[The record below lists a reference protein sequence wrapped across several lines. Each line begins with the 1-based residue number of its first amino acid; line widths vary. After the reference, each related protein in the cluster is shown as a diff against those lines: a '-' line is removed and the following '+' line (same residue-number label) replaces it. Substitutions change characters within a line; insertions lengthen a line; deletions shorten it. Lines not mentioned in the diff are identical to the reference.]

1 MSQRMPRRDF
11 IRKSLG
17 TAGAFT
23 IVPRHVLG
31 GPGHTPPSEM
41 VTRAVIGTGRQG
53 MSHVTAYPKTLAV
66 CDVDKNHLAAALRK
80 AGGKC
85 DGYSD
90 FRYILDRKDIDTIH
104 IPTPP
109 HWHSLITIM
118 AAQAGKDIF
127 SEKPMSRFI
136 KEGRA
141 AVEAVKR
148 YGAVFAV
155 NSRHRPIEV
164 GRLRKIIRSG
174 VLGPDAKIDAEQ
186 HVKGWF
192 SVKRKCGLTDLKP
205 EPVPPELDYDMWLG
219 PAPYRPYNEKRVHY
233 NFRCYWNTAGGGMLD
248 RGQHQM
254 VKPLYNLGKEDTSPV
269 KVEVNAPWPS
279 HPDAVTMWG
288 WVKIT
293 YADGSRIVLESGEWG
308 DPLPDMADIKE
319 GTKEYDNVTLTAEQ
333 EERLKSVPDE
343 RPATDSFEDAVRT
356 RDDTYGRQPN
366 AEAAHRGSTALH
378 LANIAIRTGRTV
390 HFDPVAEEII
400 GDEEQNRYV
409 HGPMRAPWHI

>member
-1 MSQRMPRRDF
+1 MSQQISRRDF
-11 IRKSLG
+11 IGKSSAA
-17 TAGAFT
+17 AGLFS
-23 IVPRHVLG
+23 IVPRYVLG
-31 GPGHTPPSEM
+31 GPGYTPPSETI
-41 VTRAVIGTGRQG
+41 TRAVIGTGRQG
-53 MSHVTAYPKTLAV
+53 MSHVTRYPQTLAV
-66 CDVDKNHLAAALRK
+66 CDVDKNHLAASLKK

-85 DGYSD
+85 DGYGD
-90 FRYILDRKDIDTIH
+90 FRRILDRKDIDTVH

-127 SEKPMSRFI
+127 CEKPMSRFI

-148 YGAVFAV
+148 YGAVFAI
-155 NSRHRPIEV
+155 NSRHRPREV
-164 GRLRKIIRSG
+164 GRLRKIITSG
-174 VLGPDAKIDAEQ
+174 VLGPDAKVDAVQ

-192 SVKRKCGLTDLKP
+192 SVKRKCGRTDLKP
-205 EPVPPELDYDMWLG
+205 EPVPPELDYEMWLG
-219 PAPYRPYNEKRVHY
+219 PAPYRPYNKARVHY

-254 VKPLYNLGKEDTSPV
+254 VKPLYRLGKEHTSPV
-269 KVEVNAPWPS
+269 KVEAHAPWPA

-288 WVKIT
+288 WVKMT
-293 YADGSRIVLESGEWG
+293 YADGSQIILETGEWG
-308 DPLPDMADIKE
+308 DPLLDMTDIKE
-319 GTKEYDNVTLTAEQ
+319 GTKEYDNVKLTPEQ
-333 EERLKSVPDE
+333 EERLKDVPDE
-343 RPATDSFEDAVRT
+343 RPALASFDHAVRT

-378 LANIAIRTGRTV
+378 LANIAIRTGRPV
-390 HFDPVAEEII
+390 HFDPVAEEIV

-409 HGPMRAPWHI
+409 HGPMRAPWHL

>member
-1 MSQRMPRRDF
+1 MKAKTTTRRQF
-11 IRKSLG
+11 IKR
-17 TAGAFT
+17 AGAGVALFQ
-23 IVPRHVLG
+23 IVPRYVLG
-31 GPGHTPPSEM
+31 GPGHTPPSEIL
-41 VTRAVIGTGRQG
+41 TRAVIGTGQQG
-53 MSHVTAYPKTLAV
+53 VRHVTSYPQTLAV
-66 CDVDKNHLAAALRK
+66 CDVDKNHLEQARK
-80 AGGKC
+80 RAGGKC
-85 DGYSD
+85 DAYSD

-141 AVEAVKR
+141 AADAVKR
-148 YGAVFAV
+148 YGRVFMI
-155 NSRHRPIEV
+155 NSKARPS
-164 GRLRKIIRSG
+164 GTNRLRKIVTSRM
-174 VLGPDAKIDAEQ
+174 LGPDAEIDAQ
-186 HVKGWF
+186 RHVFGWF
-192 SVKRKCGLTDLKP
+192 SVGRKCGRTDLQP

-219 PAPYRPYNEKRVHY
+219 PAPYRPYNKARVHY

-254 VKPLYNLGKEDTSPV
+254 VKPLCELGLEDTAPV
-269 KVEVNAPWPS
+269 KVEVHAPWPA

-288 WVKIT
+288 WVKMT
-293 YADGSRIVLESGEWG
+293 YANGSRIILESGEWG
-308 DPLPDMADIKE
+308 ERTNEKS
-319 GTKEYDNVTLTAEQ
+319 YDNVSLTPEQ
-333 EERLKSVPDE
+333 EEKLKEIPDL
-343 RPATDSFEDAVRT
+343 PPNTVSFEQAVKT
-356 RDDTYGRQPN
+356 RDDTYGKQPN

-390 HFDPVAEEII
+390 HYDPVKEEII
-400 GDEEQNRYV
+400 GDDEQNRYV

>member
-1 MSQRMPRRDF
+1 MYQPSLSRRRF
-11 IRKSLG
+11 IKC
-17 TAGAFT
+17 AGAGIGLFQV
-23 IVPRHVLG
+23 VPRYVLG
-31 GPGHTPPSEM
+31 GPGNTPPSEM
-41 VTRAVIGTGRQG
+41 ITRGVIGTGRQG
-53 MSHVTAYPKTLAV
+53 MSHVTGYPKTLAV

-85 DGYSD
+85 DGYGD
-90 FRYILDRKDIDTIH
+90 FRRILDRKDIDAVH

-109 HWHSLITIM
+109 HWHSLVTIM

-148 YGAVFAV
+148 YGAVFQV
-155 NSRHRPIEV
+155 NSKPRPR
-164 GRLRKIIRSG
+164 GSGQLRKIVTSG
-174 VLGPDAKIDAEQ
+174 ILGPDAKIDAQ
-186 HVKGWF
+186 RHVKGWF
-192 SVKRKCGLTDLKP
+192 SVARKCGRTDLKP

-219 PAPYRPYNEKRVHY
+219 PAPYRPYNKMRVHY

-254 VKPLYNLGKEDTSPV
+254 VAPLCELGLENTSPV
-269 KVEVNAPWPS
+269 KVEAYAPWPS

-288 WVKIT
+288 WVKMT
-293 YADGSRIVLESGEWG
+293 YANGSRIILESGEWG
-308 DPLPDMADIKE
+308 EPSGEKS
-319 GTKEYDNVTLTAEQ
+319 YDNVKLTPEQ
-333 EERLKSVPDE
+333 EKRLKQIPDL
-343 RPATDSFEDAVRT
+343 RQNTDTFEQAVKT
-356 RDDTYGRQPN
+356 REDWFCRQPY
-366 AEAAHRGSTALH
+366 AEAAHRGATALH

-390 HFDPVAEEII
+390 HFDPVTEEIV

>member
-1 MSQRMPRRDF
+1 MAKQISRRRF
-11 IRKSLG
+11 IQS
-17 TAGAFT
+17 ACAVSAFT

-41 VTRAVIGTGRQG
+41 ITRAVIGTGIQG
-53 MSHVTAYPKTLAV
+53 MRHVTSYPKTLAV
-66 CDVDKNHLAAALRK
+66 CDVDKKHLAAALKK

-90 FRYILDRKDIDTIH
+90 FRHILDRKDIDTVH

-148 YGAVFAV
+148 HGVVFLV
-155 NSRHRPIEV
+155 NSRHRPREAD
-164 GRLRKIIRSG
+164 RLRKIITSG
-174 VLGPDAKIDAEQ
+174 VLGPDAKVDAQE

-192 SVKRKCGLTDLKP
+192 SVKRKCGRTDLKP
-205 EPVPPELDYDMWLG
+205 EPVPPELDYEMWLG
-219 PAPYRPYNEKRVHY
+219 PAPYRPYNKLRVHY

-254 VKPLYNLGKEDTSPV
+254 VKPLYRLGKEHTSPV
-269 KVEVNAPWPS
+269 KVEAYAPWPA
-279 HPDAVTMWG
+279 HPDAVTLWG
-288 WVKIT
+288 WVKMT
-293 YADGSRIVLESGEWG
+293 YADGSRIILESGEWG
-308 DPLPDMADIKE
+308 KPSGEKS
-319 GTKEYDNVTLTAEQ
+319 YDNVKLTPEQ
-333 EERLKSVPDE
+333 EQRLKEIPDP
-343 RPATDSFEDAVRT
+343 RPTTDSFEKAVRT
-356 RDDTYGRQPN
+356 RDDTHCVQPN
-366 AEAAHRGSTALH
+366 AEAAHRGATALH

-390 HFDPVAEEII
+390 HFDPVKEEII

>member
-1 MSQRMPRRDF
+1 MKHDMSRRGF
-11 IRKSLG
+11 IKGACALS
-17 TAGAFT
+17 AFT
-23 IVPRHVLG
+23 IAPRYVLG
-31 GPGHTPPSEM
+31 DSGAASPSDII
-41 VTRAVIGTGRQG
+41 TRGVIGTGRQG
-53 MSHVTAYPKTLAV
+53 MSHVSKYPQTLAV
-66 CDVDKNHLAAALRK
+66 CDVDRNHLTNGLKK
-80 AGGKC
+80 AGGACK
-85 DGYSD
+85 GYGD
-90 FRYILDRKDIDTIH
+90 FRRILDRKDIDVVH
-104 IPTPP
+104 IPSPP

-127 SEKPMSRFI
+127 SEKPLSRFI

-155 NSRHRPIEV
+155 NSRHRPNEV
-164 GRLRKIIRSG
+164 NRLRKIIKSG
-174 VLGPDAKIDAEQ
+174 ILGPDAKIDATQ

-192 SVKRKCGLTDLKP
+192 SVKRKCGRTDLKP
-205 EPVPPELDYDMWLG
+205 EPIPPELDYEMWLG
-219 PAPYRPYNEKRVHY
+219 PAPYRPYNKERVHY

-254 VKPLYNLGKEDTSPV
+254 VKPLYRLAKENESPV
-269 KVEVNAPWPS
+269 KVEVSAPWPA

-293 YADGSRIVLESGEWG
+293 YADGSRIILESGEWG
-308 DPLPDMADIKE
+308 DPLPGMEKVKE
-319 GTKEYDNVTLTAEQ
+319 GTKEYNNVKLTPEQ
-333 EERLKSVPDE
+333 EEQLKKIPDE
-343 RPATDSFEDAVRT
+343 RPATIGFYNAVRS
-356 RDDTYGRQPN
+356 RDDTYCSQPN
-366 AEAAHRGSTALH
+366 AEAAHRGATALH

-390 HFDPVAEEII
+390 HYDPVAEEII

>member
-1 MSQRMPRRDF
+1 MAQQLSRRSF
-11 IRKSLG
+11 IKKASAVGGLM
-17 TAGAFT
+17 
-23 IVPRHVLG
+23 IVPRYVLG
-31 GPGHTPPSEM
+31 GPGYTPPSEIL
-41 VTRAVIGTGRQG
+41 TRGVIGTGAQG
-53 MSHVTAYPKTLAV
+53 MSHVSKYPQTLAV
-66 CDVDKNHLAAALRK
+66 CDVDKTRLAQGLAK

-90 FRYILDRKDIDTIH
+90 FRRVLERKDIDVIH

-127 SEKPMSRFI
+127 SEKPLSRFI

-148 YGAVFAV
+148 HGSVFAV
-155 NSRHRPIEV
+155 NSRHRPHEV
-164 GRLRKIIRSG
+164 NRLRKIIQSG
-174 VLGPDAKIDAEQ
+174 ILGPNAKIDAEQ

-192 SVKRKCGLTDLKP
+192 SVRRKCGRTDLQP
-205 EPVPPELDYDMWLG
+205 QPIPPELDYEMWLG
-219 PAPYRPYNEKRVHY
+219 PAPYRPYNKNRVHY

-254 VKPLYNLGKEDTSPV
+254 VKPLYKLAKENESPI
-269 KVEVNAPWPS
+269 KVEVHAPWPS
-279 HPDAVTMWG
+279 HPDAVTIWG

-308 DPLPDMADIKE
+308 EPLPDMAGIEE
-319 GTKEYDNVTLTAEQ
+319 GTKEYDNVKLTAEQ
-333 EERLKSVPDE
+333 EALLRDMPDE
-343 RPATDSFEDAVRT
+343 RPSTDAFEDCVKS
-356 RDDTYGRQPN
+356 RDDTYCRQPN
-366 AEAAHRGSTALH
+366 AEAAHRGATALH

-390 HFDPVAEEII
+390 HYDPVAEEII